1 MNEREHEKGVRNML
15 KNAIKHFI
23 LITKH
28 KWLVG
33 KLCIKAGQPFRGLMH
48 DWSKYSIIEFW
59 ESVRYYDGTRSPI
72 KGCLEQK
79 RYSEAWLHHKGRN
92 KHHYEYW
99 YDPKA
104 PEKTPVIPYPYAI
117 EMVCDRVAAGIVY
130 EGKNFKQDE
139 PLRFLEKEQKDGAIS
154 PFINEKTEKFLMKVF
169 TQMSENGI
177 EETLKAKKL
186 KEWYQECCMK

>member
-1 MNEREHEKGVRNML
+1 MNNIL

-48 DWSKYSIIEFW
+48 DWSKYSLIEFW
-59 ESVRYYDGTRSPI
+59 ESVHYYDGTRSPI
-72 KGCLEQK
+72 NVCWEEKG
-79 RYSEAWLHHKGRN
+79 YSEAWLHHKGRN

-104 PEKTPVIPYPYAI
+104 PEKMPVIPYPYVI

-139 PLRFLEKEQKDGAIS
+139 PLRFLEKEQKDGEIS
-154 PFINEKTEKFLMKVF
+154 PFINEKIEKFLMKVF

-186 KEWYQECCMK
+186 KKWYQEYCMK